1 MIVPNQYFDVKIT
14 RGNRKHY
21 RQMGYSEVNV
31 GDVINVPLE
40 HLNKAN
46 ESRILLQC
54 DICGEIYDTS
64 YRNLKKA
71 KYPERNYCKHCS
83 MRGYMKDKYGTPN
96 SMDLDW
102 VVEKTREIKT
112 ERYGG
117 WYSSEMAEKQKQTK
131 IERYGEDYVQQAK
144 EKAKQTCLEKY
155 GVEYAMQSEDISSKQ
170 KQTCFK
176 KYGVENISQ
185 ANEVKEKKKKTYM
198 EHYGVEYPS
207 QSFEIQEKMK
217 QTYVANDNVPTSSQ
231 QVAVYNMLK
240 NYSDNAD
247 TKLNYQFR
255 SFVFDT
261 ALFLD
266 NGIKIDVEYDGYHWH
281 QDAQKDRRRDE
292 VSKSYGWKILRI
304 KGGHKL
310 PTEEQLIEAIDKLV
324 GGYSYTQIVLDDWK
338 EVEKA

>member
-64 YRNLKKA
+64 YRTFKKA

-102 VVEKTREIKT
+102 VVEKTREIKP

-131 IERYGEDYVQQAK
+131 IERYGEDYGHVAHQKA
-144 EKAKQTCLEKY
+144 EKTCLDRYGERNPLKVPEFAEKSKKTIQEKY
-155 GVEYAMQSEDISSKQ
+155 GVEN
-170 KQTCFK
+170 
-176 KYGVENISQ
+176 VSQ
-185 ANEVKEKKKKTYM
+185 ITEVKEKKKQTFM

-240 NYSDNAD
+240 NYSDSVEA
-247 TKLNYQFR
+247 KLNYQFR
-255 SFVFDT
+255 NFVFDT
-261 ALFLD
+261 AVFIGD
-266 NGIKIDVEYDGYHWH
+266 DIKIDVEYDGCHWH

-292 VSKSYGWKILRI
+292 VSKSYGWKVLRI